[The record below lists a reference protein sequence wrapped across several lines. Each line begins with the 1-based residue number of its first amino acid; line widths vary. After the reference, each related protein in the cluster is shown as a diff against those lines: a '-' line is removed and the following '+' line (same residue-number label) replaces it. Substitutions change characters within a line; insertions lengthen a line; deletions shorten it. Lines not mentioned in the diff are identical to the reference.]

1 MTSPPPPT
9 SSPQPPTTGPRRRTT
24 PLIPSPLLSPDVLV
38 VGAGPA
44 GLTAAAALAPLI
56 PGEVLVL
63 EREAEPGGIPRHSH
77 HTGFG
82 TRDLHRLLTGPAYA
96 RRLTDAA
103 LKAGAVVR
111 TRATVTGWSPDPS
124 GPADHGTFPRP
135 ALDVTSP
142 EGRFRVEPR
151 IVVLAT
157 GARERP
163 RAARLVPGDRPAG
176 VLTTGQLQN
185 ALHLDARR
193 TVGRRAVV
201 VGTDPVSRSAA
212 LALHRAG
219 CRVALLL
226 GPHRRTG
233 TPLALTLTAGALL
246 RAPVAH
252 RTRLV
257 RIIGRTRVEAVE
269 IEHLDTGARRT
280 VDCDTVVL
288 TGDWIPDHELAR
300 DGGLDLDPGTLGP
313 LVDTTL
319 RTSRP
324 GVYAAG
330 NLLHPVDTADAAAL
344 DGRHLAAP
352 IAARLAAEDLTGP
365 SVGVR
370 LLAEAPFRWVAPG
383 LLRPGDPAP
392 PRGRLLLW
400 TDQYHRA
407 PGLALRRDG
416 RTLAEYRSARPA
428 APGRILP
435 VPWSVVPPSAL
446 RDPDGGPLV
455 IGLR

>member
-1 MTSPPPPT
+1 MSRTPHPQEPT
-9 SSPQPPTTGPRRRTT
+9 LLT
-24 PLIPSPLLSPDVLV
+24 PEVLV

-44 GLTAAAALAPLI
+44 GLTAAAALARRI

-77 HTGFG
+77 HTGYG
-82 TRDLHRLLTGPAYA
+82 IRDLRRLLTGPAYA
-96 RRLTDAA
+96 RRLTAA
-103 LKAGAVVR
+103 ARAAGAVVR
-111 TRATVTGWSPDPS
+111 TRATVTGWAAPPGGS
-124 GPADHGTFPRP
+124 PRP
-135 ALDVTSP
+135 AVDVTSP

-151 IVVLAT
+151 AVVLAT

-185 ALHLDARR
+185 ALHRDPRHI
-193 TVGRRAVV
+193 VGRRAVV
-201 VGTDPVSRSAA
+201 VGAEPVSRSAVRT
-212 LALHRAG
+212 LRRAG

-226 GPHRRTG
+226 SAHRHTEAY
-233 TPLALTLTAGALL
+233 TALALSATALL
-246 RAPVAH
+246 GAPVAH

-257 RIIGRTRVEAVE
+257 RVIGRTRVEAVE

-280 VDCDTVVL
+280 VACDTVVL

-300 DGGLDLDPGTLGP
+300 GAGLDLDPGTRGP
-313 LVDTTL
+313 LVDTAL

-344 DGRHLAAP
+344 DGRHVAAQIAAQ
-352 IAARLAAEDLTGP
+352 IAARLAGHEPADP
-365 SVGVR
+365 PPGVR

-400 TDQYHRA
+400 PDAYHRA
-407 PGLALRRDG
+407 PRLTLRRDG
-416 RTLAEYRSARPA
+416 GTIAEHRPARPA
-428 APGRILP
+428 APGRVLP
-435 VPWSVVPPSAL
+435 VPWSLVPPSAL
-446 RDPDGGPLV
+446 RDPDRGPLT

>member
-1 MTSPPPPT
+1 MTTPPT
-9 SSPQPPTTGPRRRTT
+9 PPASLT
-24 PLIPSPLLSPDVLV
+24 PDVLV

-44 GLTAAAALAPLI
+44 GLTAAAALARLI

-82 TRDLHRLLTGPAYA
+82 LRDLRRLLTGPAYA
-96 RRLTDAA
+96 RRLTEAA
-103 LKAGAVVR
+103 RDAGAVVR
-111 TRATVTGWSPDPS
+111 TRATVTGWAPAPSALPDLAA
-124 GPADHGTFPRP
+124 PADHGTSPRP
-135 ALDVTSP
+135 AVDVTSP

-185 ALHLDARR
+185 ALHLNARR

-219 CRVALLL
+219 CRIALLL
-226 GPHRRTG
+226 GPHRPTG
-233 TPLALTLTAGALL
+233 TPAALAFTAGTVL

-300 DGGLDLDPGTLGP
+300 SGGLDLDPGSRGP
-313 LVDTTL
+313 LVDTAL

-324 GVYAAG
+324 GVHAAG
-330 NLLHPVDTADAAAL
+330 NLLHPAGTADAAAL
-344 DGRHLAAP
+344 DGRHLAAL
-352 IAARLAAEDLTGP
+352 IAARLAAGDPTGP
-365 SVGVR
+365 PPGVR

-400 TDQYHRA
+400 TDEYHRA
-407 PGLALRRDG
+407 PRLVLRRDG
-416 RTLAEYRSARPA
+416 RTIAERRSARPA

-435 VPWSVVPPSAL
+435 VPWSFVPPSAL
-446 RDPDGGPLV
+446 HDPGRGPLV